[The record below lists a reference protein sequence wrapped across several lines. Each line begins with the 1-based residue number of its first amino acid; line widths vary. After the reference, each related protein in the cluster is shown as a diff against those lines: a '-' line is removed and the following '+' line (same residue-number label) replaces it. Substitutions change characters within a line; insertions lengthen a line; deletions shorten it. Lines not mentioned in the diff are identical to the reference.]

1 MSTVELKDVM
11 YHYMGCRM
19 RATWPKGDVAEF
31 ILEWCGIYGH
41 IFFTNLL
48 AEPGTNSDVEID
60 YLEDTDIKLQL
71 FLNRFDDLP
80 HERQLEYH
88 RLCGEY
94 GTDTPESVLWLFK
107 NQVDC
112 FDLIER
118 GLVIAKQ
125 EECEFCKGTGKRL
138 KMDGSKGITKCLVC
152 KGTGVKKKFKGKSI
166 EPITTE
172 V

>member
-1 MSTVELKDVM
+1 MSTVELKEVFN
-11 YHYMGCRM
+11 YYIGV
-19 RATWPKGDVAEF
+19 RARVTYEDGEIREWMVDSVNTWLGY
-31 ILEWCGIYGH
+31 WG
-41 IFFTNLL
+41 TNLL
-48 AEPGTNSDVEID
+48 SKEEQDIEV
-60 YLEDTDIKLQL
+60 YLEDVDHGDKIQL

-118 GLVIAKQ
+118 GLAIVKQ

-152 KGTGVKKKFKGKSI
+152 KGTGFKKTFNA
-166 EPITTE
+166 PVTATAP
-172 V
+172 